1 MADWLVVVGVSMA
14 VMATVGLIRQA
25 AWRGHSLVLFILPV
39 AGLQQVQE
47 NWEAYGRL
55 ALLRVAGLAI
65 TLAGLGLMYVD
76 YRENATI
83 PSMPG
88 QVVSGAANIT
98 SSPFVRSSEA
108 ALLMARGE
116 GHPLSG
122 RLHGTDLT
130 TPQATLV
137 NGVLTVHQGNGVL
150 PELSV
155 SLLLNWSA
163 EAIRERRTLLVSPWE
178 EQAPEVHLSW
188 TPAGQQYP
196 ETRIISN
203 GYRLD
208 LALAPRDPGGFSGT
222 IQLVLPDEKNS
233 YLVGDFT
240 ARTNHLRYRNGKVD
254 AAFDHPDT
262 LAWVAEQYLQTQF
275 PAGVLQNVDVENVI
289 LRRAAGEGRVE
300 VRLTRSD
307 GASERRQLGLEKTP
321 VGWAVTPGSMTGGR
335 RPPPEPPVQP
345 EPVKPRGP
353 ATSEPLTDL
362 LALAPLTGTELTV
375 RESSGR
381 ERTGVLT
388 RVASDRLWL
397 RLALGAGNAEIAVDG
412 AHIDSLGSRDGRRWQ
427 VATPTISDTP
437 PPARPGDD
445 PVAPETPY
453 QALLGR
459 QVRVTTGDGKTQ
471 EGRLQAV
478 EGGRITLTVPVG
490 AGTVEYFHAL
500 PDIVSMEA
508 VR

>member
-1 MADWLVVVGVSMA
+1 
-14 VMATVGLIRQA
+14 
-25 AWRGHSLVLFILPV
+25 
-39 AGLQQVQE
+39 
-47 NWEAYGRL
+47 
-55 ALLRVAGLAI
+55 
-65 TLAGLGLMYVD
+65 
-76 YRENATI
+76 
-83 PSMPG
+83 
-88 QVVSGAANIT
+88 
-98 SSPFVRSSEA
+98 
-108 ALLMARGE
+108 
-116 GHPLSG
+116 
-122 RLHGTDLT
+122 
-130 TPQATLV
+130 
-137 NGVLTVHQGNGVL
+137 
-150 PELSV
+150 
-155 SLLLNWSA
+155 
-163 EAIRERRTLLVSPWE
+163 
-178 EQAPEVHLSW
+178 
-188 TPAGQQYP
+188 
-196 ETRIISN
+196 
-203 GYRLD
+203 
-208 LALAPRDPGGFSGT
+208 
-222 IQLVLPDEKNS
+222 
-233 YLVGDFT
+233 
-240 ARTNHLRYRNGKVD
+240 
-254 AAFDHPDT
+254 
-262 LAWVAEQYLQTQF
+262 
-275 PAGVLQNVDVENVI
+275 
-289 LRRAAGEGRVE
+289 
-300 VRLTRSD
+300 
-307 GASERRQLGLEKTP
+307 
-321 VGWAVTPGSMTGGR
+321 
-335 RPPPEPPVQP
+335 
-345 EPVKPRGP
+345 
-353 ATSEPLTDL
+353 TSEPLTDL

>member
-25 AWRGHSLVLFILPV
+25 AWHGHSLVLFVLPV
-39 AGLQQVQE
+39 AGLHQVQE

-55 ALLRVAGLAI
+55 ALLRVAGLVI

-76 YRENATI
+76 YRENAAI
-83 PSMPG
+83 PPVSG
-88 QVVSGAANIT
+88 QVVSGAADIT

-116 GHPLSG
+116 GHPLTG
-122 RLHGTDLT
+122 RLHGTDLKNS
-130 TPQATLV
+130 QVTLV
-137 NGVLTVHQGNGVL
+137 NGVLTVHQGDGVL

-155 SLLLNWSA
+155 SLLLSWPTAS
-163 EAIRERRTLLVSPWE
+163 IRERRTLLVSPWE
-178 EQAPEVHLSW
+178 EGGPEIHLSW

-196 ETRIISN
+196 ETRIIRN

-208 LALAPRDPGGFSGT
+208 LALAPRDPGGFNGT
-222 IQLVLPDEKNS
+222 IQLVLPDQTNS

-240 ARTNHLRYRNGKVD
+240 ARTNHLRYRDGDVD
-254 AAFDHPDT
+254 AGFDHPDT
-262 LAWVAEQYLQTQF
+262 LAWVSEQYLQTQF
-275 PAGVLQNVDVENVI
+275 PAGVLQNVEVENVI

-307 GASERRQLGLEKTP
+307 GGRERRQLGLEKTP
-321 VGWAVTPGSMTGGR
+321 VGWAVTPGSMTAGR
-335 RPPPEPPVQP
+335 QPTAEPPPPP
-345 EPVKPRGP
+345 KPPAPPGP
-353 ATSEPLTDL
+353 DTSVPLTDL
-362 LALAPLTGTELTV
+362 LVLAPLTGSELTV
-375 RESSGR
+375 RESGGR

-397 RLALGAGNAEIAVDG
+397 RLALGAGSAEIAVDG
-412 AHIDSLGSRDGRRWQ
+412 TLIDSLSSNDGRRWQ
-427 VATPTISDTP
+427 VAATAAATLP
-437 PPARPGDD
+437 PEVPHGDPAEPH
-445 PVAPETPY
+445 TPY
-453 QALLGR
+453 QVLLGR
-459 QVRVTTGDGKTQ
+459 LVRVTTGDGKTQ

-500 PDIVSMEA
+500 SDIVSMEA